1 MCVSQSDREEG
12 RRRHGTQA
20 QHQQSKRARTH
31 FSQAAAGVERRER
44 GAGQGP
50 ELTSA

>member
-31 FSQAAAGVERRER
+31 FSQAAAACGAREGGR
-44 GAGQGP
+44 GP